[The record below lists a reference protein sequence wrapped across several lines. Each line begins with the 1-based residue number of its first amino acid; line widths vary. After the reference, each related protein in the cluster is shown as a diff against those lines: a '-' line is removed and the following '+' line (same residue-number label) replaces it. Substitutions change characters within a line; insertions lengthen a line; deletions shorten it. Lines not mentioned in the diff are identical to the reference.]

1 MDASHWL
8 SEVRGTFN
16 CTRYQICSNL
26 QPLYTT
32 TTITIRP
39 ANMHEMFLALLKTV
53 LNRSCRST
61 GTLLNILLYMV
72 YFQINGVSVT
82 GLTRQEVVKRLVS
95 IPHTVE
101 LLLANKQTEYS
112 ELFTNSDTLSG
123 DEFYI
128 KTNVLYTPI
137 KAEKD
142 LKLTM
147 RPGDVFKVIDTL
159 PENSAGRGIS

>member
-1 MDASHWL
+1 
-8 SEVRGTFN
+8 
-16 CTRYQICSNL
+16 
-26 QPLYTT
+26 
-32 TTITIRP
+32 
-39 ANMHEMFLALLKTV
+39 MHEMFLALLKTV
-53 LNRSCRST
+53 LNRSCQST
-61 GTLLNILLYMV
+61 VTLLSILIYGV
-72 YFQINGVSVT
+72 FIQINGVSVT